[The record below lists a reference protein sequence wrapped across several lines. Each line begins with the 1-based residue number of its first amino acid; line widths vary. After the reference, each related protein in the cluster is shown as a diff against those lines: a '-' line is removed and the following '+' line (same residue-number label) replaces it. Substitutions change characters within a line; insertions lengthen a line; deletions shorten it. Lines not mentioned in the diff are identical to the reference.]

1 VDQSRAI
8 PSYIA
13 DIVLLFV
20 GPSVSLLVEK
30 LSPMSSD
37 FDEDGEEFEIHP
49 LMKNLD
55 DTSKYVTI
63 RRVAKKRVFAFPH
76 QI

>member
-1 VDQSRAI
+1 MRTWAI

-13 DIVLLFV
+13 NIVSPFV

-30 LSPMSSD
+30 VSPMSSD
-37 FDEDGEEFEIHP
+37 CNEDGSEIHP

-55 DTSKYVTI
+55 DTGKYVTI
-63 RRVAKKRVFAFPH
+63 GGVAKKRVLAPPH
-76 QI
+76 PV